1 MVKLTHDFIDVKERL
16 RKEAYDKLLKMYEPD
31 LPFHQKLFPKT
42 DPIDWKKVA
51 LFNPK
56 ILT

>member
-1 MVKLTHDFIDVKERL
+1 MVKFSNDFIEFEEKFL
-16 RKEAYDKLLKMYEPD
+16 KEARDKLFKMYEPD
-31 LPFHQKLFPKT
+31 LPVCQKLFPET

-51 LFNPK
+51 LYNPK